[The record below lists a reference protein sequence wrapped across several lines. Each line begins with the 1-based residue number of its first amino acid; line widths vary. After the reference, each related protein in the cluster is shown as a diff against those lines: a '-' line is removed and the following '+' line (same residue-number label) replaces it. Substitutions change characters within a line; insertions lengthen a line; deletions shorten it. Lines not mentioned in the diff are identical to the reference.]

1 MPNEK
6 KSDLFNYS
14 ISKLPRPRWNALDL
28 IEVMNKGNVP
38 TLLMADIDMTWAE
51 DLRARLK
58 KLGHKT
64 TVTAILLKAI
74 AIAQR
79 AHPESRTLRMPWGRQ
94 VTLGNIVAGF
104 TCERFVGT
112 QAAVFFGAI
121 EDADTKPIEQIA
133 EELKNY
139 GSKDFEE
146 VEQLR
151 VQNKFSKF
159 PWLVRQFILA
169 MGKHFPAFRLKYQGA
184 TFGLSSLGKYG
195 AKVLVPP
202 CVTTSIFGVGTV
214 EDRAVV
220 RDGEIQIRPM
230 MTIAFNFDHRILDGA
245 PAARFLQDV
254 QRLMEGGMEGYLTGE
269 LPPLKMKVDNASLT
283 FS

>member
-1 MPNEK
+1 MSNDPK
-6 KSDLFNYS
+6 KSVFNYS
-14 ISKLPRPRWNALDL
+14 VSKLPRPRWNVLDL
-28 IEVMNKGNVP
+28 IEVMNKGSVP
-38 TLLMADIDMTWAE
+38 TLLLCDIDMTWAE
-51 DLRARLK
+51 ELRTRMK
-58 KLGHKT
+58 SVGSKV

-104 TCERFVGT
+104 TVERFVGP

-121 EDADTKPIEQIA
+121 DDADTKPVEQIA
-133 EELKNY
+133 EELKAY
-139 GSKDFEE
+139 GTKDFEE
-146 VEQLR
+146 VDQLNI
-151 VQNKFSKF
+151 QNRFNNF
-159 PWLVRQFILA
+159 PWLVRQFILM
-169 MGKHFPAFRLKYQGA
+169 MGRHFPAFRLKYQGA
-184 TFGLSSLGKYG
+184 TFGLSTLGKYG
-195 AKVLVPP
+195 ARVLVPP
-202 CVTTSIFGVGTV
+202 CVTTTIFGIGKV

-230 MTIAFNFDHRILDGA
+230 MTVAYNFDHRIIDGA

-254 QRLMEGGMEGYLTGE
+254 QRLMEGGLEGYLTGD
-269 LPPLKMKVDNASLT
+269 LPPLKMQVDNASPT

>member
-1 MPNEK
+1 MSNEK
-6 KSDLFNYS
+6 KSRFNFS
-14 ISKLPRPRWNALDL
+14 VSKLPRPRWNALDL
-28 IEVMNKGNVP
+28 IEVMNKGNIP
-38 TLLMADIDMTWAE
+38 TLLIAEIDMTWAE
-51 DLRARLK
+51 ELRQRLK
-58 KLGHKT
+58 QVGKKV

-79 AHPESRTLRMPWGRQ
+79 AHPESRTLRMPWARQ

-104 TCERFVGT
+104 TCERFVGS

-121 EDADTKPIEQIA
+121 KDADTKSIEQIA
-133 EELKNY
+133 AELTDY
-139 GSKDFEE
+139 GTKDLEE
-146 VEQLR
+146 VHQLSI
-151 VQNKFSKF
+151 QNRFANF
-159 PWLVRQFILA
+159 PWLIRQLILL
-169 MGKHFPAFRLKYQGA
+169 MGRHFPTFRLKYQGA

-195 AKVLVPP
+195 AWVLVPP

-254 QRLMEGGMEGYLTGE
+254 QRLMEGGLEGYLTSGD
-269 LPPLKMKVDNASLT
+269 LPPLKMKADNQASAV
-283 FS
+283 